1 MKKIVTWVLI
11 FCMILTSISALPV
24 SAMAGESDGQK
35 YVLESAAGNQDQSK
49 ISRETDEKRESQREI
64 ERGSSEDTGSQTQIE
79 SEWSVDSE
87 IQNDLIGE
95 TEIETEVIQES
106 EILRESEILQ
116 ESEIDRKGTKTE
128 VKDMLETESEEQ
140 HTEETSVKKN
150 ADGITKVACVGDSI
164 TYGDKSTNQAKYSYP
179 SQMKQMLGEGYEVRN
194 YGISGTTMTQS
205 SWCPKYLDTQQSK
218 DLQNWQPDII
228 IIMLGTNDS
237 QDICWINTDGKG
249 KYEPTARELIQ
260 TYQQLP
266 SRPEIFIATC
276 PTAGAENQFL
286 LKPEVIDN
294 EIVPIQKKLASE
306 LDCHLIDVNDFTKD
320 YQKNGLIT
328 TEHNGKPDLVHP
340 NNDGYLRLAKFMF
353 NGLTEVT
360 GLPQQDV
367 KSYEIDSQNAKVK
380 YEGSWGDWSDDE
392 LFMGTEKY
400 VETPGSSALLEFEG
414 TGIQVTGI
422 RSDHLTYMDVY
433 VDGTYYQSTDTY
445 IPTGVKKHEAL
456 FGVDNLPEG
465 KHTIKLVLS
474 DKKESHHRFT
484 TKISLDSFRIFQEPQ
499 GYVDQIKLYS
509 ETDEF
514 IMSGMNDT
522 LQIYTEVLP
531 ESAANKDLQFRII
544 PEGAATISES
554 GVLTSKITDGSFWL
568 TVVAADESLRSIKQE
583 IQVKPDREGEDSY
596 KFVDDRDPSIQYKG
610 TWTDKKDD
618 ASYCSTLK
626 ETHETGSTVELQ
638 FQGTGISVA
647 GQLNR
652 LGNYS
657 YAEVEIDGTYRGAAT
672 FMHNKDDLGAVAKEI
687 VFEIRDLKPGSHTI
701 KLTVKNNAPGA
712 PCTGSCGIVLDGFK
726 IYDDENML
734 DKSQFNGILENAK
747 IALRNVKT
755 GEEPGCYP
763 ADAVEKLRTSV
774 NHAENEIKN
783 AETQDEIT
791 GLAQQLNLDLEEF
804 YQSVIGDN
812 IKRSVNIAQP
822 EHGSIQVLDAASMKP
837 AGFQVENGSRIIIRL
852 KPEEN
857 YQVDYLKIGKIKKNY
872 SSQSEIEYTT
882 TVNSDLEISAKF
894 SYIKIKIACIGDS
907 ITYGA
912 CSTAPQKNSYSARL
926 QERLGDKYDVRN
938 FAMPSACLRYD
949 GGFPYVNQSV
959 YRKSLNF
966 EPDMVI
972 IMLGTNDA
980 MAPNWGNGYGVDH
993 FKADARKLINSYRDL
1008 KSNPDIYLATA
1019 PYTYDMGRQTII
1031 YEEIAPAHREI
1042 AAKEGCTLIDMNQK
1056 TYELSKSFFYGDYI
1070 HFNDSGYNLMSQMV
1084 LEDLDVPNE
1093 YQTVDKSG
1101 LYNLYYRNQEIQ
1113 EAECTAETWKE
1124 FSDTRKEAGMMLD
1137 DKNVKQSQLTMME
1150 QKYKD
1155 AVSQLQFKKKIKVAC
1170 VGDSI
1175 TYGHNANPI
1184 NVYSYPAQLQGLLGN
1199 QYDVQNFGVNG
1210 RTMNNVVGARYIAT
1224 NEYQNSLKFNPD
1236 IVIIML
1242 GTNDSKHNNWQG
1254 ADTYLSSARSLVE
1267 SYQSLGSKPAVYI
1280 ATSPAVAKD
1289 MSSST
1294 DPENEKIWDWRI
1306 QEDIVPLQ
1314 KQVAE
1319 EFNCSLID
1327 NNAKTEA
1334 LEDISVYLSNDLI
1347 HPHNAGYTLLASYM
1361 YEGMKGSVPAF
1372 KEDLRKAAE
1381 DAKNIDTD
1389 KYIPK
1394 TTAFLNQALS
1404 DAEQLLADNGL
1415 TVNEQNKIMRAI
1427 DNLNRAID
1435 SLLLKAD
1442 KTALSL
1448 SVKTAQGINY
1458 NIYTKLTAD
1467 QAAVALERA
1476 KKVIEDANISVNDQ
1490 KTVDDAKNNLDTA
1503 VGGLL
1508 KKADTAQLVTL
1519 IQKIEGADLSSYT
1532 EASVSILKTAL
1543 NNSKKMC
1550 ADMNLSIHDQ
1560 RKVND
1565 MQIALQKAFDQLVKK
1580 PVPEIKVNKITV
1592 KPSKASLSVGKSL
1605 KVKTT
1610 VSPSNVNN
1618 KKLKWSTSN
1627 RKIATVSS
1635 SGRVSAKKVGKV
1647 KITVQAVD
1655 GSKKKAVLNV
1665 TVVPKTLSA
1674 PKVKKKDSHSVTVS
1688 WKKGRDVTGYEV
1700 RMSTKK
1706 NTGFVK
1712 KGIVKKNTTKLT
1724 VKNLKKGKTYYFRVR
1739 ALKKIGKSTYKGDW
1753 SKTVK
1758 FKMPL
1763 K

>member
-11 FCMILTSISALPV
+11 FCMILTSVSALPL
-24 SAMAGESDGQK
+24 SAVAAGSDGQE
-35 YVLESAAGNQDQSK
+35 YAM
-49 ISRETDEKRESQREI
+49 ETEME
-64 ERGSSEDTGSQTQIE
+64 TGSQTEIVRETE
-79 SEWSVDSE
+79 SVT
-87 IQNDLIGE
+87 QFQTE
-95 TEIETEVIQES
+95 TEIIQETEAIQVTETIQET
-106 EILRESEILQ
+106 EAIQETEMESKHLE
-116 ESEIDRKGTKTE
+116 TE
-128 VKDMLETESEEQ
+128 VKDMLETESEES

-150 ADGITKVACVGDSI
+150 AGGITKVACVGDSI
-164 TYGDKSTNQAKYSYP
+164 TYGDKSTNPAKYSYP

-218 DLQNWQPDII
+218 DLQKWEPDII

-237 QDICWINTDGKG
+237 QDICWVNTDGKG
-249 KYEPTARELIQ
+249 KFEPTARELIQ
-260 TYQQLP
+260 TYKQLA
-266 SRPEIFIATC
+266 SKPEIFIATC

-294 EIVPIQKKLASE
+294 EIVPVQKKLAAE
-306 LDCHLIDVNDFTKD
+306 MDCHLIDVNDFTKD
-320 YQKNGLIT
+320 YRKNGLIT
-328 TEHNGKPDLVHP
+328 TEHNGKPDFIHP

-353 NGLTEVT
+353 NGISEVT

-367 KSYEIDSQNAKVK
+367 KSYEIDSQNPKVK

-400 VETPGSSALLEFEG
+400 VETPGSSASLEFEG

-433 VDGTYYQSTDTY
+433 IDGTFYQSTDTY
-445 IPTGVKKHEAL
+445 IPTGVKKHEPL
-456 FGVDNLPEG
+456 FGVDNLSQG

-474 DKKESHHRFT
+474 DKKESHHGFT

-531 ESAANKDLQFRII
+531 ESAPNKEIQYRII
-544 PEGAATISES
+544 PAGAAVISKS
-554 GVLTSKITDGSFWL
+554 GLLTSRITDGSFWL
-568 TVVAADESLRSIKQE
+568 TAVASDESLRTIKQE
-583 IQVKPDREGEDSY
+583 IQVNPHQEGTDSY
-596 KFVDDRDPSIQYKG
+596 QFIDDRDPAVLYKG

-638 FQGTGISVA
+638 FEGTGISVA

-657 YAEVEIDGTYRGAAT
+657 YAEVEIDGSYRGSAT

-687 VFEIRDLKPGSHTI
+687 VFEVRDLKPGSHTI
-701 KLTVKNNAPGA
+701 KLTAKNNAPGA
-712 PCTGSCGIVLDGFK
+712 PSTGKCGIVLDGFK
-726 IYDDENML
+726 VFDEENVL
-734 DKSQFNGILENAK
+734 DKSQFNSVLENAK
-747 IALRNVKT
+747 IALRNGIT

-763 ADAVEKLRTSV
+763 AAAFEKFRNALS
-774 NHAENEIKN
+774 HLENEIKN
-783 AETQDEIT
+783 AVTQEDVT
-791 GLAQQLNLDLEEF
+791 GLTEQLKLDTEEF
-804 YQSVIGDN
+804 LKSVIGDQ
-812 IKRSVNIAQP
+812 IKRSLNIAQP
-822 EHGSIQVLDAASMKP
+822 EYGTIQVLDAVSLKP
-837 AGFQVENGSRIIIRL
+837 VGTEVENGSRIIIRL
-852 KPEEN
+852 KPEDR
-857 YQVDYLKIGKIKKNY
+857 YQVDYLKIGKMKKNY
-872 SSQSEIEYTT
+872 SSRSEIEFTAA
-882 TVNSDLEISAKF
+882 VNSDLEISAKF
-894 SYIKIKIACIGDS
+894 SYIKTKIACIGDS

-926 QERLGDKYDVRN
+926 QERLGDKYDVQN

-980 MAPNWGNGYGVDH
+980 MAPNWGNGYGADE

-1008 KSNPDIYLATA
+1008 KSNPSIYLATA

-1031 YEEIAPAHREI
+1031 YNEIAPAQREI
-1042 AAKEGCTLIDMNQK
+1042 AAEEGCTLIDMNQK

-1070 HFNDSGYNLMSQMV
+1070 HFNDSGYYLMSQMV
-1084 LEDLDVPNE
+1084 LEDLDVPDE

-1101 LYNLYYRNQEIQ
+1101 LYNLYFRNQDVE
-1113 EAECTAETWKE
+1113 ESECTAETWNV
-1124 FSDTRKEAGMMLD
+1124 FSNTRKEAAKLLD

-1150 QKYKD
+1150 QKYKE

-1199 QYDVQNFGVNG
+1199 QYDVRNFGVNG
-1210 RTMNNVVGARYIAT
+1210 RTMNNVVGARYTAT
-1224 NEYQNSLKFNPD
+1224 GEYQNSLNFNPD

-1254 ADTYLSSARSLVE
+1254 AETYLSSARSLIN
-1267 SYQSLGSKPAVYI
+1267 SYQSLESKPAVYI

-1306 QEDIVPLQ
+1306 REEIVPLQ

-1319 EFNCSLID
+1319 ELNCSLID

-1334 LEDISVYLSNDLI
+1334 LEDITVYLSNDLI
-1347 HPHNAGYTLLASYM
+1347 HPHNGGYTLLASYM
-1361 YEGMKGSVPAF
+1361 YEGLKGSVPAF
-1372 KEDLRKAAE
+1372 KEDLRKITE
-1381 DAKNIDTD
+1381 EAKKIETD
-1389 KYIPK
+1389 NYIPK
-1394 TTAFLNQALS
+1394 TTALLSQALS
-1404 DAEQLLADNGL
+1404 EAEQILANQDL
-1415 TVNEQNKIMRAI
+1415 TVNEQHEIMRAI
-1427 DNLNRAID
+1427 DHVNQAVA

-1448 SVKTAQGINY
+1448 SVKTAQKINY
-1458 NIYTKLTAD
+1458 NSYTKLSAD
-1467 QAAVALERA
+1467 QAAVALDRA
-1476 KKVIEDANISVNDQ
+1476 EKIIDDTNLSVNDQ
-1490 KTVDDAKNNLDTA
+1490 KTVDDAKHNLDTA
-1503 VGGLL
+1503 VQGLV
-1508 KKADTAQLVTL
+1508 KKADITQLTIW
-1519 IQKIEGADLSSYT
+1519 IQKIEGTDLSSYT
-1532 EASVSILKTAL
+1532 EASVSGLTSIL
-1543 NNSKKMC
+1543 NNARKMC
-1550 ADMNLSIHDQ
+1550 RDENLSIHDQ
-1560 RKVND
+1560 KKVND
-1565 MQIALQKAFDQLVKK
+1565 MQGALKKAFEELVKK
-1580 PVPEIKVNKITV
+1580 PLPEVKVNKITI
-1592 KPSKASLSVGKSL
+1592 KPSKATLSVGKSL
-1605 KVKTT
+1605 TVKTT
-1610 VSPSNVNN
+1610 VSPSNANN

-1635 SGRVSAKKVGKV
+1635 SGRISAKKAGKV

-1655 GSKKKAVLNV
+1655 GSNQKAVLNV
-1665 TVVPKTLSA
+1665 TVVPKKLSA
-1674 PKVKKKDSHSVTVS
+1674 PKVRKKDSHSVMVS
-1688 WKKGRDVTGYEV
+1688 WKKGKDVTGYEV

-1739 ALKKIGKSTYKGDW
+1739 ALKKISKTTYKGEW

>member
-35 YVLESAAGNQDQSK
+35 YVLESAVGNQDQSK

-79 SEWSVDSE
+79 SEWSEDSE
-87 IQNDLIGE
+87 SQNDLIGE

-106 EILRESEILQ
+106 EIMQ
-116 ESEIDRKGTKTE
+116 ESEIDRKGTETE

-164 TYGDKSTNQAKYSYP
+164 TYGDKSTNPAKYSYP

-294 EIVPIQKKLASE
+294 EIVPVQKKLASE

-433 VDGTYYQSTDTY
+433 VDGTYYQFTDTY

-544 PEGAATISES
+544 PEGAAMISES

-701 KLTVKNNAPGA
+701 KLTAKNNAPGA

-783 AETQDEIT
+783 AETQDEVT
-791 GLAQQLNLDLEEF
+791 GLAQQLKLDLEEF

-837 AGFQVENGSRIIIRL
+837 AGSQVENGSRIIIRL

-872 SSQSEIEYTT
+872 SSRSEIEYTT

-1031 YEEIAPAHREI
+1031 YEEIAPAQREI

-1101 LYNLYYRNQEIQ
+1101 LYNLYYRNQDIQ

-1137 DKNVKQSQLTMME
+1137 DKNVKQSQLTIME

-1224 NEYQNSLKFNPD
+1224 NEYQNSLKFN
-1236 IVIIML
+1236 
-1242 GTNDSKHNNWQG
+1242 
-1254 ADTYLSSARSLVE
+1254 
-1267 SYQSLGSKPAVYI
+1267 
-1280 ATSPAVAKD
+1280 
-1289 MSSST
+1289 
-1294 DPENEKIWDWRI
+1294 
-1306 QEDIVPLQ
+1306 
-1314 KQVAE
+1314 
-1319 EFNCSLID
+1319 
-1327 NNAKTEA
+1327 
-1334 LEDISVYLSNDLI
+1334 
-1347 HPHNAGYTLLASYM
+1347 
-1361 YEGMKGSVPAF
+1361 
-1372 KEDLRKAAE
+1372 
-1381 DAKNIDTD
+1381 
-1389 KYIPK
+1389 K
-1394 TTAFLNQALS
+1394 TTALLNQALS

-1427 DNLNRAID
+1427 DNLNRAVD

-1442 KTALSL
+1442 KTALAL
-1448 SVKTAQGINY
+1448 SVKTAQEINY

-1519 IQKIEGADLSSYT
+1519 IQKIEGTDLSSYT

-1610 VSPSNVNN
+1610 VSPSNANN